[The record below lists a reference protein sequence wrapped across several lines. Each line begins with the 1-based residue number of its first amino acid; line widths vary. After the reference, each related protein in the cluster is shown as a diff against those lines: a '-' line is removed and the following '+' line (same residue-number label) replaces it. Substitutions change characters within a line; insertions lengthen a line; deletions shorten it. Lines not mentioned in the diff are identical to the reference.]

1 MKYINTFQEG
11 NQISDIYFCK
21 QKVQATTKA
30 GKSYYSL
37 ILQDKTGTIDA
48 KVWELSNAI
57 EHFEAKDFIRVEAR
71 ITSFN
76 NALQMNVSRVRKADA
91 NEYMLSDYMQCSDY
105 DIDEM
110 MTELRKI
117 IDSVENEYLRKL
129 LDEFF
134 SDQTFVNKFKVHSAA
149 KSIHH
154 GFVGGLLQHTLS
166 VTKIC
171 KFYAAHY
178 PNLNRDLLISA
189 AICHDIGKVDE
200 LSEFPMNDYTDD
212 GNLMGH
218 IVIGA
223 MMVRDKVRKLR
234 SEGIIFPE
242 TLEKELEHCIL
253 AHHGEL
259 EYGSPKKPALI
270 EALALS
276 MADNTDAKIETFTEI
291 LRDAGENNDWLG
303 FNRQFDA
310 NVRKTL
316 S

>member
-1 MKYINTFQEG
+1 
-11 NQISDIYFCK
+11 
-21 QKVQATTKA
+21 
-30 GKSYYSL
+30 
-37 ILQDKTGTIDA
+37 
-48 KVWELSNAI
+48 
-57 EHFEAKDFIRVEAR
+57 
-71 ITSFN
+71 
-76 NALQMNVSRVRKADA
+76 
-91 NEYMLSDYMQCSDY
+91 
-105 DIDEM
+105 
-110 MTELRKI
+110 
-117 IDSVENEYLRKL
+117 
-129 LDEFF
+129 
-134 SDQTFVNKFKVHSAA
+134 
-149 KSIHH
+149 
-154 GFVGGLLQHTLS
+154 
-166 VTKIC
+166 
-171 KFYAAHY
+171 
-178 PNLNRDLLISA
+178 
-189 AICHDIGKVDE
+189 
-200 LSEFPMNDYTDD
+200 MNDYTDD

-234 SEGIIFPE
+234 SEGINFPE